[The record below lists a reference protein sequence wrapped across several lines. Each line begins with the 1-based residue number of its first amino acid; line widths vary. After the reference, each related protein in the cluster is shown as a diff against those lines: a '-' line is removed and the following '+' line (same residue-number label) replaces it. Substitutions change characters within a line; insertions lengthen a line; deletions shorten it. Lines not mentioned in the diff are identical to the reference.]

1 MYPGLAGSIGGYV
14 GVRDGRD
21 YLIHIV
27 LGGMSGPI
35 DVKGVIYNG
44 LMPEFSQLSD
54 AEIAATLNDVLT
66 RFDAAQL
73 PKDFTPF
80 AANEVARARAAH
92 PAPAEMARA
101 RQSIL
106 DRLAHPARANEAA
119 R

>member
-1 MYPGLAGSIGGYV
+1 MYPGLAGSIGSYV
-14 GVRDGRD
+14 AVRDGRD

-35 DVKGVIYNG
+35 DVKGVTYNG

-54 AEIAATLNDVLT
+54 AEVAATLNDVLT
-66 RFDAAQL
+66 RFDAVQL
-73 PKDFTPF
+73 PKDFAPF
-80 AANEVARARAAH
+80 AATEVARARAAH
-92 PAPAEMARA
+92 PTPIEMARE

-106 DRLAHPARANEAA
+106 DRLAHPHRANEIA

>member
-1 MYPGLAGSIGGYV
+1 MYPGLAGSIGSYV
-14 GVRDGRD
+14 AVRDGRD

-35 DVKGVIYNG
+35 IVKGVTYNG

-54 AEIAATLNDVLT
+54 AEIAATLDDVLT
-66 RFDAAQL
+66 RFDAAHL
-73 PKDFTPF
+73 PKDFAPI
-80 AANEVARARAAH
+80 AAAEVARARAAH
-92 PAPAEMARA
+92 PTPAQMARE

-106 DRLAHPARANEAA
+106 DRLAHPQRANEAA